1 MSRLILFL
9 ITLCLA
15 GGASATSL
23 CTAGQTNLTSHAGLL
38 EDHGA
43 VLDAE
48 QVRALG
54 GEAFASMHEQP
65 LVREYSRNAYW
76 MRIELHNDSAQDC
89 LRWLTVGDPRLQD
102 IRVYLGRAGSLE
114 AMRAG
119 SDYPLDEWPV
129 ADRQPRFPLALAP
142 GEQATVL
149 IRVAGAS
156 LFILSP
162 TLWTND
168 TLLERRQSVYL
179 FDGITL
185 GIVLLIV
192 PFSLIV
198 GWILGSR
205 LLQVHAASV
214 FTYVLLTAVI
224 NGYLVF
230 WPSMLRWTQEVTA
243 LFGMVSFIC
252 VLGYARMLLRVRQL
266 PRLWALLFNLLLL
279 AYLGGYAWDWF
290 VARPDG
296 RILVEWVM
304 RIGVYA
310 LLPATLLAAWHQG
323 LRLRWM
329 AWAVPLLF
337 LLQFMMRY
345 ILNLNDIVPGQS
357 RDAFLS
363 LSSTLPGVVLLV
375 CTLITE
381 VILTRR
387 RENRALTDLDHQRQ
401 AEHERLEST
410 VERRTRQLRESLQ
423 ARSSL
428 MARISHDLRSPLV
441 GIIDYAR
448 LLQGGPRDT
457 SKDYPHKI
465 ERHARQQLEMIDELL
480 EFSRS
485 ELQQMELTLAPGY
498 FYGFLRE
505 IEDEAAFLAGRQRN
519 RFACHLGDDL
529 PPLVRADYQR
539 LRQVLINLL
548 SNAGKF
554 THDGD
559 IRFDVECLRVEGGS
573 AVVRFAVS
581 DTGIGIHPDEREH
594 LLLPFRR
601 GRNAAQF
608 QGTGLGLSI
617 VSQLLLYM
625 GSELKLDAPEGVGSR
640 FTFDLSLELAAED
653 ELESGLLDSP
663 GGSVDGGERRI
674 LVVDDVAHNR
684 EALFDLLSG
693 YNFDVDVAVDGP
705 SALEYLEQAPYCLM
719 ISDQNMPGMDG
730 WALLAKVRERYPHLP
745 ALLYSASPAR
755 PPAGATDRF
764 DEVLLKPVGSAE
776 LLACIERRIRTR
788 HEALAG

>member
-1 MSRLILFL
+1 MIRLVLLL
-9 ITLCLA
+9 ITLCCSSLSLA
-15 GGASATSL
+15 MPL
-23 CTAGQTNLTSHAGLL
+23 CGTGETDLTGHVQLL
-38 EDHGA
+38 EDPSA
-43 VLDAE
+43 ALTLE
-48 QVRALG
+48 QVQASS
-54 GEAFASMHEQP
+54 AFVTQQSLP
-65 LVREYSRNAYW
+65 VVREYSRAAYW
-76 MRIELHNDSAQDC
+76 LRLPIRNDGANACQ
-89 LRWLTVGDPRLQD
+89 RWLTIGDPRLHDVQVFVQ
-102 IRVYLGRAGSLE
+102 RGTQTTS
-114 AMRAG
+114 MRAG
-119 SDYPLDEWPV
+119 SAYPLGQWPV
-129 ADRQPRFPLALAP
+129 VDRQPRFPVGLAA
-142 GEQATVL
+142 GEEGTVL
-149 IRVAGAS
+149 VRVASPS
-156 LFILSP
+156 LFILAP
-162 TLWTND
+162 TLWTD
-168 TLLERRQSVYL
+168 DALLEQRQSVYL
-179 FDGITL
+179 ADGVTL

-205 LLQVHAASV
+205 LLQAHAAV
-214 FTYVLLTAVI
+214 VCFYLLLTAVI

-230 WPSMLRWTQEVTA
+230 WPNLLRWSLEITT
-243 LFGMVSFIC
+243 LISIVSFIC
-252 VLGYARMLLRVRQL
+252 LLIYVRLLLEVRRL
-266 PRLWALLFNLLLL
+266 PVVWRYLFNLLLI
-279 AYLGGYAWDWF
+279 AYLCGYAWDWF

-296 RILVEWVM
+296 RVFVEWVV
-304 RIGVYA
+304 RIGIYA
-310 LLPATLLAAWHQG
+310 LLPATLFAAWRQG
-323 LRLRWM
+323 VRLRWM
-329 AWAVPLLF
+329 AYAVPALYTVQF
-337 LLQFMMRY
+337 LVRY
-345 ILNLNDIVPGQS
+345 VLSLNDVVPGQS

-457 SKDYPHKI
+457 SKDYPRKI

-653 ELESGLLDSP
+653 ELESGLLDSH
-663 GGSVDGGERRI
+663 GGSVDGSERRI

-693 YNFDVDVAVDGP
+693 YNFDVDVAADGP

-764 DEVLLKPVGSAE
+764 DQVLLKPVGSAE
-776 LLACIERRIRTR
+776 LLACVERWSCTR
-788 HEALAG
+788 HEALTG

>member
-1 MSRLILFL
+1 MIRLVVLL
-9 ITLCLA
+9 ITLCCSSLTLA
-15 GGASATSL
+15 MPL
-23 CTAGQTNLTSHAGLL
+23 CGSGKTDLSGHVQLL
-38 EDHGA
+38 EDPSA
-43 VLDAE
+43 ALTLE
-48 QVRALG
+48 QVQASD
-54 GEAFASMHEQP
+54 AFVTQQRLP
-65 LVREYSRNAYW
+65 VVREYGRTAYW
-76 MRIELHNDSAQDC
+76 LRLAIRNDGAEACQ
-89 LRWLTVGDPRLQD
+89 RWLTVGNPRLHDVQVFVQ
-102 IRVYLGRAGSLE
+102 RGAQVA

-119 SDYPLDEWPV
+119 SAYPLEQWPV
-129 ADRQPRFPLALAP
+129 ADRQPRFPVALAA
-142 GEQATVL
+142 GEQGTVL
-149 IRVAGAS
+149 VRVAGPS
-156 LFILSP
+156 LFILAP
-162 TLWTND
+162 TLWTD
-168 TLLERRQSVYL
+168 DALLEQRQSVYL
-179 FDGITL
+179 ADGVTL

-205 LLQVHAASV
+205 LLQAHAGV
-214 FTYVLLTAVI
+214 VCFYLLLTAVI
-224 NGYLVF
+224 NGYLVT
-230 WPSMLRWTQEVTA
+230 WPSLLRWSLEITT
-243 LFGMVSFIC
+243 LISILSFIC
-252 VLGYARMLLRVRQL
+252 LLGYARLLLEVRRL
-266 PRLWALLFNLLLL
+266 PAVWRHLFNLLLL
-279 AYLGGYAWDWF
+279 AYLAGYAWDWF

-296 RILVEWVM
+296 RIFVEWVV
-304 RIGVYA
+304 RVGIYA
-310 LLPATLLAAWHQG
+310 LLPATLFAAWRQG
-323 LRLRWM
+323 VRLRWM
-329 AWAVPLLF
+329 AYAVPALYTV
-337 LLQFMMRY
+337 QFVVRY
-345 ILNLNDIVPGQS
+345 VLSLNDVLPGQS

-381 VILTRR
+381 VILSRR
-387 RENRALTDLDHQRQ
+387 RENRALTDLNVQRQ

-448 LLQGGPRDT
+448 LLQGGESR
-457 SKDYPHKI
+457 DYPRKI

-498 FYGFLRE
+498 LYGFLRE
-505 IEDEAAFLAGRQRN
+505 IEEEAAFLAQRQGN
-519 RFACHLGDDL
+519 CFACHLGDDL
-529 PPLVRADYQR
+529 PPLVRADFQR

-548 SNAGKF
+548 SNAAKF

-559 IRFDVECLRVEGGS
+559 IRFEVECLRVEGAN
-573 AVVRFAVS
+573 AVVRFAVT

-617 VSQLLLYM
+617 VSQLLLHM
-625 GSELKLDAPEGVGSR
+625 GAELKLDAPDGVGSR

-653 ELESGLLDSP
+653 ELESGLLDSH
-663 GGSVDGGERRI
+663 GGSVEGGERRI

-684 EALFDLLSG
+684 EALFDLLAG
-693 YNFDVDVAVDGP
+693 YNFDVDVAADGP
-705 SALEYLEQAPYCLM
+705 SALDYLAKAPYCLL

-730 WALLAKVRERYPHLP
+730 WALLAKVRQRYPHLP

-755 PPAGATDRF
+755 PPAGMTERF
-764 DEVLLKPVGSAE
+764 DAVLLKPVGSGE
-776 LLACIERRIRTR
+776 LLACIERWSCTK
-788 HEALAG
+788 HEALTG